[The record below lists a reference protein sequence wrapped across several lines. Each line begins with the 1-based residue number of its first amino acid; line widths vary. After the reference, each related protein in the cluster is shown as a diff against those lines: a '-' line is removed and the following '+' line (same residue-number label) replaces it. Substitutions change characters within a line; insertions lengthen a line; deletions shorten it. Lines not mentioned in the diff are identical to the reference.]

1 MWLVKPS
8 CKYETSANIQKI
20 FEKLLMENVKKH
32 NLCKNVILHISK
44 KTPHWSHDWWGV
56 EKNMFN

>member
-1 MWLVKPS
+1 M
-8 CKYETSANIQKI
+8 
-20 FEKLLMENVKKH
+20 LMVNVKKH
-32 NLCKNVILHISK
+32 NLCKKAILHKSK